1 MKSISQ
7 ENTNKLIFT
16 HIIINSLRNEFK
28 LLVDQVK
35 RNIDVLMISESKI
48 DDSFP
53 LRNFLIDGFSKTY
66 RLDREWL
73 GGGILLCIREDVSTN
88 LLEVETKAIEGF
100 YVEINLHNDK
110 WLINSSYN
118 PHKNMIGNH
127 LRSLSE
133 KLDIYSTSYDSF
145 VILDDFNIETEEQRI
160 KDFGDNDSL
169 KGLIS
174 NQHDIK
180 VQVIRLAL
188 T

>member
-1 MKSISQ
+1 
-7 ENTNKLIFT
+7 
-16 HIIINSLRNEFK
+16 
-28 LLVDQVK
+28 
-35 RNIDVLMISESKI
+35 
-48 DDSFP
+48 
-53 LRNFLIDGFSKTY
+53 
-66 RLDREWL
+66 
-73 GGGILLCIREDVSTN
+73 
-88 LLEVETKAIEGF
+88 
-100 YVEINLHNDK
+100 
-110 WLINSSYN
+110 
-118 PHKNMIGNH
+118 MIGNH